1 MWKDGLLLLGKRINP
16 KGEDTWQFPGG
27 HLEFGETV
35 SHCANREVEEEVG
48 IRIKELKHLGFTNDV
63 FTTSGRH
70 YVTLFVSAK
79 YADGDITV
87 MEPDKCEC
95 WQWFKSDDLP
105 RRCLHRHQPPHQQ
118 HQDQLRERYDRHGRG
133 LCVRVGSI
141 PRWIPG
147 WSVVGSVSRPIPT
160 GRRQMVDFRNG
171 PSGCGYGEL
180 PSIDDASDRAS

>member
-105 RRCLHRHQPPHQQ
+105 APLFLPIRNYLKQ
-118 HQDQLRERYDRHGRG
+118 HPDL
-133 LCVRVGSI
+133 
-141 PRWIPG
+141 
-147 WSVVGSVSRPIPT
+147 SV
-160 GRRQMVDFRNG
+160 FR
-171 PSGCGYGEL
+171 
-180 PSIDDASDRAS
+180 